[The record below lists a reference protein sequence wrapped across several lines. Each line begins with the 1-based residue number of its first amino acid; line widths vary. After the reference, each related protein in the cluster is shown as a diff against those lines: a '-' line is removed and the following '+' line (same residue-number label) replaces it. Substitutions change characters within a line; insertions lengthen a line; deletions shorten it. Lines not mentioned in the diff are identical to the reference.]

1 MDALRWIFGLPLAI
15 VLTLFFHWI
24 WQSLLGQAL
33 YNYTAQHPQISRV
46 INIAEVA
53 ITNGLLVF
61 FYCWFIPSSK
71 KYIGLGWI
79 LLVFG
84 HGLFLHFNNQV
95 IHDNGIA
102 DFLDN
107 FFPAAGL
114 ILGFYISYL
123 LFKDKGWGWSP
134 QPN

>member
-15 VLTLFFHWI
+15 ILTLFFHWV
-24 WQSLLGQAL
+24 WQSILGDAL
-33 YNYTAQHPQISRV
+33 YNYTTQHPQLSHV
-46 INIAEVA
+46 IKITEVA

-61 FYCWFIPSSK
+61 LSCWFIPSSK

-79 LLVFG
+79 LLHFG
-84 HGLFLHFNNQV
+84 YGILLHFNNHV
-95 IHDNGIA
+95 IQDTGIA

-107 FFPAAGL
+107 FFPTAGL
-114 ILGFYISYL
+114 LLGFYISYL
-123 LFKDKGWGWSP
+123 LFKDKGWNSSP